1 MINRMKVWQ
10 RLALLITGG
19 GVAIVVLGG
28 IAVLSAGTTQSE
40 VHTMANRAKALRLSQ
55 RVNVRALDVR
65 SQLLLGLQHDPAAP
79 DIVRLHNHELAF
91 HFDSLEKSK
100 AEMADALKGLKDLA
114 PELDSSVAPMIVELE
129 RTHASYLAD
138 GREPMRSRL
147 QAGEFVEANTLLL
160 KQTNPAYDALRKV
173 TQEFNNVLESQINE
187 ATNSTLEL
195 AKRGVWLVAGI
206 ALVGLAVLVGLGM
219 MVARSVTR
227 QLGGEPVA
235 AMGHMARVAA
245 GDLRVRV
252 INPVPGSL
260 LHALDRLTTELQS
273 SIRQVSD
280 QAGEM
285 DSQAAQIAT
294 TTQRVAQGTATQ
306 SDATSSIAAAL
317 EELSVSVDHLAEMA
331 KASSGVAEQTYRF
344 ALDGERQ
351 VHEAV
356 GEINMI
362 ATEVRSAC
370 EQMLSLDAKANEISS
385 IVKVIQEIA
394 NQTNLLALNAAIEAA
409 RAGETGRGFAVVADE
424 VRKLAESTTLA
435 TGDIEKMIVTLQGE
449 TGSITHRMKNMLP
462 QVERSTESARLAAT
476 ALETISQ
483 SSNEILQ
490 GARDSVHATDEQRIA
505 ATQIAQRV
513 EQIAQ
518 MVEETNEAMGQAS
531 ENAINAGQLA
541 AGLKR
546 SIERFSV

>member
-1 MINRMKVWQ
+1 
-10 RLALLITGG
+10 
-19 GVAIVVLGG
+19 
-28 IAVLSAGTTQSE
+28 
-40 VHTMANRAKALRLSQ
+40 
-55 RVNVRALDVR
+55 
-65 SQLLLGLQHDPAAP
+65 
-79 DIVRLHNHELAF
+79 
-91 HFDSLEKSK
+91 
-100 AEMADALKGLKDLA
+100 
-114 PELDSSVAPMIVELE
+114 
-129 RTHASYLAD
+129 
-138 GREPMRSRL
+138 
-147 QAGEFVEANTLLL
+147 
-160 KQTNPAYDALRKV
+160 
-173 TQEFNNVLESQINE
+173 
-187 ATNSTLEL
+187 
-195 AKRGVWLVAGI
+195 VAGI